1 MDQQLHIR
9 SPRTVG
15 DFITIGEVS
24 LCRQIKN
31 FWTAVAVTCRS
42 MCNQFRGW
50 LLLCA
55 LKLWN
60 SCNIRLGKHCNMYN
74 MLTLFSRQSCIR
86 LVTMDVAHF
95 ICGSIICWEQDIM
108 QRFICLEQFW
118 DFSVEMSQYC
128 LLEVLEACY
137 GHCRQAVYRD

>member
-1 MDQQLHIR
+1 MDRQLHIR

-24 LCRQIKN
+24 LYRQNKN
-31 FWTAVAVTCRS
+31 FWMAVAVTCRS

-50 LLLCA
+50 LLFCA

-95 ICGSIICWEQDIM
+95 ICGRIICWEQDNECYHARVHLPSTI
-108 QRFICLEQFW
+108 LA
-118 DFSVEMSQYC
+118 
-128 LLEVLEACY
+128 LLS
-137 GHCRQAVYRD
+137 RDEPILPTWSMLWSLPSGRV